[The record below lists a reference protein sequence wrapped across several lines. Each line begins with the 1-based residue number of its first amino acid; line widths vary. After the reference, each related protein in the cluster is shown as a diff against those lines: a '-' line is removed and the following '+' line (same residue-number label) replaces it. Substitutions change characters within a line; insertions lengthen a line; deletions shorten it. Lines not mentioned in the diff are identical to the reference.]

1 MAGSMYVGLSFDTWT
16 RGENSNQPMLGKQ
29 VGAFVDVRLK
39 PARQYGQSYDPGG
52 LSHVSQGLLLQIIG
66 EDTITVGRKYVGP
79 WEGQL
84 PIKLVLISNVVPNLN
99 DGSGA
104 LSGRFVKLRFNH
116 SFFDN
121 EDTALRDKLDAE
133 LPGIAAR
140 CVAAYQR
147 LRRRGRLRDFPSD
160 NCPFPRASY
169 VRLNNARRMS
179 AFIA

>member
-1 MAGSMYVGLSFDTWT
+1 MGS
-16 RGENSNQPMLGKQ
+16 
-29 VGAFVDVRLK
+29 
-39 PARQYGQSYDPGG
+39 
-52 LSHVSQGLLLQIIG
+52 
-66 EDTITVGRKYVGP
+66 
-79 WEGQL
+79 QL